1 MIVQLS
7 TEPALSKIT
16 TERLSHVNALYQV
29 HISELCNTVPNLVGR
44 YDYYITI
51 KVTFPEYLLHPNYT
65 KKSD

>member
-29 HISELCNTVPNLVGR
+29 HISELCNTVPNLVGTI
-44 YDYYITI
+44 IT
-51 KVTFPEYLLHPNYT
+51 
-65 KKSD
+65 